1 VCILSAGSVSAQ
13 AEDAE
18 LLRVPPSW
26 RIAPEVSH
34 YRYREPGV
42 MELEGTYYGIVGSYT
57 WYKLRDRH
65 EMAVGTGGG
74 PSGSWTTARLEGR
87 LSSGRV
93 DYDGA
98 YMDGTPV
105 SISNIE
111 DWLVNVK
118 GLWGIEWHPAQPL
131 NALYVGLGYRYLSN
145 DTSFHPAGYLRESNY
160 FYVPIGARR
169 DLDLSGGWELGV
181 TGEFN
186 ALIIGRQI
194 SHLDDVDPS
203 LPKVRNWQWPG
214 YGATASLELRRRFDR
229 FDLALAPFLRY
240 WWIAESAESDG
251 FVEPENNTLE
261 YGVSFVVRF

>member
-1 VCILSAGSVSAQ
+1 MLCVLSAGMVCARAGN
-13 AEDAE
+13 AEPSQT
-18 LLRVPPSW
+18 PPSW
-26 RIAPEVSH
+26 RIASEVSY
-34 YRYREPGV
+34 YRYQEPGV
-42 MELEGTYYGIVGSYT
+42 MELDGTYYGIVGSYT
-57 WYKLRDRH
+57 WYRLRDRRT
-65 EMAVGTGGG
+65 EEVGQNA
-74 PSGSWTTARLEGR
+74 SWTTVRLEGR

-105 SISNIE
+105 SIRNIE

-118 GLWGIEWHPAQPL
+118 GLWGVEWHPAQPL
-131 NALYVGLGYRYLSN
+131 NALYVGLGYRYLRN

-160 FYVPIGARR
+160 VYVPIGARR
-169 DLDLSGGWELGV
+169 DLDLPGGWELGV

-194 SHLDDVDPS
+194 SHLDEVDSSWPR
-203 LPKVRNWQWPG
+203 VRNWQWPG
-214 YGATASLELRRRFDR
+214 FGAAAFLELRRQFDR
-229 FDLALAPFLRY
+229 FDLAFAPFLRY

-261 YGVSFVVRF
+261 YGVSGVVRF